1 MRSSLGSIQRLG
13 PDYYRVSIEGGRDK
27 NGKRTRT
34 GEYVRGTRQ
43 DAEIAIAKLLLANGK
58 PAGDAS
64 GMKLSEAW
72 EVYYRPTLP
81 ARLKRDTIKHIDST
95 YKAHIE
101 PLFGDM
107 KMASLTTR
115 GIEQKILTVEKPY
128 ARDHTFRVMRAFVN
142 QLWNW
147 DLLDSNP
154 FDKKMRV
161 KPPRKSE
168 QPVMGAGELAEWTT
182 AMEGFIHEA
191 AILLYPYAGLRRGE
205 ACALKTDDLR
215 FMETDSGLLLFA
227 DIHGEVLDDGTYDDS
242 KTERSD
248 RTVVVAGYPAAQIR
262 YVVAGMEPGWLVR
275 MEDGRRATPH
285 TFSRRYKEWCRKK
298 GIPYYSIRQLRT
310 TYATLSQASGVDA
323 TVTSRALGHTKLSMD
338 YAHYFMANMPSQI
351 AAAQAISNA
360 VSSEM

>member
-1 MRSSLGSIQRLG
+1 MRSALGSIQRLG
-13 PDYYRVSIEGGRDK
+13 PDYYRVSIEGGRDE
-27 NGKRTRT
+27 NGKRTRR

-43 DAEIAIAKLLLANGK
+43 DAEIALAKLLLANGK

-64 GMKLSEAW
+64 SMTLSQAW
-72 EVYYRPTLP
+72 ETYYRPTLP

-95 YKAHIE
+95 YRAHIE
-101 PLFGDM
+101 PLFGDS

-154 FDKKMRV
+154 FEKKMNV
-161 KPPRKSE
+161 KPPRKVE
-168 QPVMGAGELAEWTT
+168 QPVMDAKMLVEWTR
-182 AMEGFIHEA
+182 AMEGFEHEA
-191 AILLYPYAGLRRGE
+191 AILLYPYAGFRRGE
-205 ACALKTDDLR
+205 ACPLTTEDLR
-215 FMETDSGLLLFA
+215 FVETESGLLLF
-227 DIHGEVLDDGTYDDS
+227 IKTKGEVLDDGTYDKT

-248 RTVVVAGYPAAQIR
+248 RTVVVAGYPAELIR

-275 MEDGRRATPH
+275 MKDGSRATPH
-285 TFSRRYKEWCRKK
+285 TFALHYKKWCEKK
-298 GIPYYSIRQLRT
+298 GIPWFCIRQLRT

-338 YAHYFMANMPSQI
+338 YAHYFMANAPSQI
-351 AAAQAISNA
+351 AAAQAISDA
-360 VSSEM
+360 ITAEM